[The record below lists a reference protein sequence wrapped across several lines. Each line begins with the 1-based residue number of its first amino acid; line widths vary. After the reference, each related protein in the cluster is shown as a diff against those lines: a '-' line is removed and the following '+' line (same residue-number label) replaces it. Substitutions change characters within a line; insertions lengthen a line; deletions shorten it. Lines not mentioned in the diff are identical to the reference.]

1 MAASSPALDR
11 EMERLG
17 RNIRS
22 WRKIVG
28 LTAQITADRAGVSR
42 DTLRAIETGRSASS
56 ENLFAVMRTV
66 GILAAVV
73 DSTDPINS
81 DFGSRNLAR
90 ASVERVRIP
99 GTQKVTVTSDG

>member
-1 MAASSPALDR
+1 MASKSAVLKR

-17 RNIRS
+17 RNIKS
-22 WRKIVG
+22 WRKISG
-28 LTAQITADRAGVSR
+28 LTAHITAERAGVSR
-42 DTLRAIETGRSASS
+42 DTLRAIETGRSTSS
-56 ENLFAVMRTV
+56 ENLLAVMRTV

-73 DSTDPINS
+73 DAADPIAS

-99 GTQKVTVTSDG
+99 RQPMRVEEE

>member
-1 MAASSPALDR
+1 MASQSATLAR

-17 RNIRS
+17 RNVRS
-22 WRKIVG
+22 WRKISG
-28 LTAQITADRAGVSR
+28 LTAHITAERAGVSR
-42 DTLRAIETGRSASS
+42 DTLRAIETGRSTSS
-56 ENLFAVMRTV
+56 ENLLAVMRAV

-73 DSTDPINS
+73 DASDPIAS

-99 GTQKVTVTSDG
+99 RSAQRIEEE